1 VSLGSV
7 TIAPFSI
14 NQVSISAPD
23 VLACPGEVMTI
34 NSVVTG
40 LSNNL
45 TYQWQSS
52 VDNGVTWADIAG
64 ATSAS
69 VSAAQTV
76 ASLYH
81 LGVSYCTGEYAYT
94 SPLSIAMDYIPAPT
108 ITVSS
113 PQSTVCY
120 GTPVTFTANI
130 ANEGTPPSV
139 CNYTFNKLDSDG
151 DGWNGNTMSVL
162 QGTTVVATLG
172 LASGSSAAQ
181 TVSLQS
187 GLTYTL
193 FWNLGGSFA
202 GEVGVSVVDPSGTT
216 IYNMP
221 YLSSSLR
228 GDTLT
233 MITPNCS
240 SSQIAWQVNGVAVS
254 GANALTYTTSSL
266 INTDVVTAS
275 VKVLLP
281 CLSQTVVSLPAA
293 LVVAPALIPT
303 VTVASSA
310 STVCQGTP
318 VTFTASGS
326 PANVAG
332 SGTSCNYTF
341 NMLDSYGDG
350 WDGAQMRVMNGST
363 VVAILAGPTA
373 FYPEGDFLSQ
383 TVSLQSGISYSLEWN
398 TAGAYGGYYDSEV
411 GISVVNASGVTVYSM
426 DFDSEALV
434 GTTLTTISADC
445 PAPATYQWRLNGSP
459 IAGETGETYTVS
471 ALGTTDVITVSY
483 STNAPC
489 YSTAPVVSAAAPLVV
504 VANSVVTTPVTATYS
519 YTWADN
525 GQTYTAS
532 GLYSGSVTNCVTQ
545 KLNLTILQPTVTF
558 QVDMAQSNAPAG
570 AIPYVNGLYSMTNIG
585 GSIWSATVPLPG
597 NTVYE
602 YKFTYNVLAGSEN
615 LAGSSCVVT
624 SNGNRSVSV
633 GTTNMVLPLVCWNSC
648 SACPGGLTL
657 KVFLD
662 GYYVNGSSPAEMRAA
677 RYINLVA
684 AIPSGQ
690 GYAAALAALSGNT
703 QDVDLITVQLRSTTN
718 TETILHTA
726 TPMLK
731 KDGSVFCVF
740 PESAIGG
747 SYYVVVDHRASMPLW
762 SQNPITL
769 TTSSILNFANTLAS
783 AYSDGDALLT
793 PMKTISSGL
802 YGIWMGELDQTGY
815 LDAFD
820 YSNLEGDIYESGY
833 LGQYL
838 LDGDLNGDSYV
849 DATDFA
855 VFDFN
860 SIRGLYEQRPY

>member
-1 VSLGSV
+1 
-7 TIAPFSI
+7 
-14 NQVSISAPD
+14 
-23 VLACPGEVMTI
+23 
-34 NSVVTG
+34 
-40 LSNNL
+40 
-45 TYQWQSS
+45 
-52 VDNGVTWADIAG
+52 
-64 ATSAS
+64 
-69 VSAAQTV
+69 
-76 ASLYH
+76 
-81 LGVSYCTGEYAYT
+81 
-94 SPLSIAMDYIPAPT
+94 
-108 ITVSS
+108 
-113 PQSTVCY
+113 
-120 GTPVTFTANI
+120 
-130 ANEGTPPSV
+130 
-139 CNYTFNKLDSDG
+139 
-151 DGWNGNTMSVL
+151 
-162 QGTTVVATLG
+162 
-172 LASGSSAAQ
+172 
-181 TVSLQS
+181 
-187 GLTYTL
+187 
-193 FWNLGGSFA
+193 
-202 GEVGVSVVDPSGTT
+202 
-216 IYNMP
+216 
-221 YLSSSLR
+221 
-228 GDTLT
+228 
-233 MITPNCS
+233 
-240 SSQIAWQVNGVAVS
+240 
-254 GANALTYTTSSL
+254 
-266 INTDVVTAS
+266 
-275 VKVLLP
+275 
-281 CLSQTVVSLPAA
+281 
-293 LVVAPALIPT
+293 
-303 VTVASSA
+303 
-310 STVCQGTP
+310 
-318 VTFTASGS
+318 
-326 PANVAG
+326 
-332 SGTSCNYTF
+332 
-341 NMLDSYGDG
+341 
-350 WDGAQMRVMNGST
+350 
-363 VVAILAGPTA
+363 
-373 FYPEGDFLSQ
+373 
-383 TVSLQSGISYSLEWN
+383 
-398 TAGAYGGYYDSEV
+398 
-411 GISVVNASGVTVYSM
+411 M
-426 DFDSEALV
+426 DFDNDALA

-445 PAPATYQWRLNGSP
+445 PVPSTYQWRINGSP
-459 IAGETGETYTVS
+459 IAGVTGETYTSS
-471 ALGTTDVITVSY
+471 ALSPTDVLTVSY

-489 YSTAPVVSAAAPLVV
+489 YSTVPVVDTAALVV
-504 VANSVVTTPVTATYS
+504 VANTVVTTPVTAIYS

-532 GLYSGSVTNCVTQ
+532 GLYSGSVTNCVTP

-570 AIPYVNGLYSMTNIG
+570 AIPYVNGLYPMTNIG

-662 GYYVNGSSPAEMRAA
+662 GYYVNNSNPSSMRPA
-677 RYINLVA
+677 RYNNLVA
-684 AIPSGQ
+684 AIPSGT

-718 TETILHTA
+718 TDTIIHTA

-769 TTSSILNFANTLAS
+769 STSSTLNFANTLAS
-783 AYSDGDALLT
+783 AYSDGDLLLT

-849 DATDFA
+849 DASDYA
-855 VFDFN
+855 VYDGN